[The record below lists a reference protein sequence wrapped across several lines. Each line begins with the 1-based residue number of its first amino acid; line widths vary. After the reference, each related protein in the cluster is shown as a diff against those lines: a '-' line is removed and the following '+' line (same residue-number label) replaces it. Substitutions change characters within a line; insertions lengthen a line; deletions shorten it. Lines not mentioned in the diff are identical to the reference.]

1 MTEDVPSLGETPSS
15 FHRGTGHPAG
25 PSLLSPC
32 PGCVCGFLSSR
43 GALLGLAVMVGRA
56 WGPWV
61 RQGRRPEPTALQQP
75 ASAPPLEP
83 SACPA
88 PRRAPPPLS
97 QRRAGQFSVGTV
109 NASALV
115 GQRVSLQPLASGLS
129 GRTWPWP

>member
-43 GALLGLAVMVGRA
+43 GALLGRGSDGGRA

-88 PRRAPPPLS
+88 PGAHHHPSPRGEPAS
-97 QRRAGQFSVGTV
+97 FQWGQ
-109 NASALV
+109 
-115 GQRVSLQPLASGLS
+115 
-129 GRTWPWP
+129 

>member
-32 PGCVCGFLSSR
+32 PGCVCGFLIR
-43 GALLGLAVMVGRA
+43 GVHFWDVAVMVGRA

-88 PRRAPPPLS
+88 PGAHHHPSPRGEPAS
-97 QRRAGQFSVGTV
+97 FQWGQ
-109 NASALV
+109 
-115 GQRVSLQPLASGLS
+115 
-129 GRTWPWP
+129 